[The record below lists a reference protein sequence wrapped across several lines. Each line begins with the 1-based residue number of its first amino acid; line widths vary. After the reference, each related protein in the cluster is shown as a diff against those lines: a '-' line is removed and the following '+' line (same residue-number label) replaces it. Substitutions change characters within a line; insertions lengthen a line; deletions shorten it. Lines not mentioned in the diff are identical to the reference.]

1 MASFDL
7 STLPTISR
15 RADLSIYTRS
25 ALAITQSAFKGH
37 CRVHTTPI
45 SADRLLVSITPLKAD
60 SEETRTMILE
70 FWNYFLDQS
79 CQQRL
84 G

>member
-7 STLPTISR
+7 STLPAISR
-15 RADLSIYTRS
+15 RADLTIYSRN
-25 ALAITQSAFKGH
+25 ALAVTQSAFKEH

-45 SADRLLVSITPLKAD
+45 SADSLLVSITPLKTD

-79 CQQRL
+79 CQERL